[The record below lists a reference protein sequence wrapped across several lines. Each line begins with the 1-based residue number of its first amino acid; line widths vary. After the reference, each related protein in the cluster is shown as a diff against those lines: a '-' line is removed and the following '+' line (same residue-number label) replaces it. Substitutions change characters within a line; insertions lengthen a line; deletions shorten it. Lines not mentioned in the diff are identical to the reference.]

1 MDVGGRSHSALIP
14 ADSNPGR
21 VHMSPGGVGRN
32 IAHNM
37 ALLGLD
43 TRLVTVLGDDL
54 YAEKIAASCSEL
66 GIDLTVTYKES
77 RNVDLKKTVLD
88 NTKIRELY
96 KKPLKPFRE
105 GLREYYEFLSGCR

>member
-1 MDVGGRSHSALIP
+1 MKHDNRIIDKSTEPSDLVLDV
-14 ADSNPGR
+14 
-21 VHMSPGGVGRN
+21 
-32 IAHNM
+32 
-37 ALLGLD
+37 
-43 TRLVTVLGDDL
+43 
-54 YAEKIAASCSEL
+54 K
-66 GIDLTVTYKES
+66 DLTVTYKES